1 MGGSSV
7 AAPGS
12 GKKKN
17 KKNRGLDKPRARAPV
32 AAVAAAGG

>member
-1 MGGSSV
+1 MALCPSRRIRLGGGSSV

-17 KKNRGLDKPRARAPV
+17 KKNRGMDKP
-32 AAVAAAGG
+32 